1 METVIVPSEIQ
12 GVVQAPPSKSMTQR
26 AIAAALL
33 AEGESIITNPSRC
46 DDSMAAMSIAYG
58 LGAVINNK
66 ANELKIKGSRK
77 LKEKVLNCGESGLA
91 IRMFSPIAALHD
103 SEIIMTGTGSLKKRP
118 VSMIEDALRQFKVT
132 CTSEGG
138 FLPLTIKGPIKG
150 GYCEIDGSVSS
161 QLLTGLLMALPVVAK
176 NSEIKV
182 VNLKSKPYIEMTL
195 QVLDRFGIRIYRT
208 GYSHFR
214 IDGKQLYH
222 ARRFEVEGDWS
233 AGALL
238 LVAGAINGE
247 ITVNGLR
254 PDSRQSDKAILTVLD
269 SAGART
275 SIKENSIGVKKSDLK
290 AFVFDATESP
300 DLFPPL
306 VTLASFCEGISSIKG
321 VSRLVYK
328 ESNRASAL
336 AEEFGKLNIKVEIDD
351 DTMLV
356 TGGNVKGGHV
366 DSHGDH
372 RIAMATAVAALGAS
386 GKVFI
391 KDSNAVNKSYPDFFG
406 DLRHLGT
413 MVYE

>member
-161 QLLTGLLMALPVVAK
+161 QLLTGLLMALPVAAK

-182 VNLKSKPYIEMTL
+182 VNLKSKPYIDMTL

-208 GYSHFR
+208 G
-214 IDGKQLYH
+214 
-222 ARRFEVEGDWS
+222 
-233 AGALL
+233 
-238 LVAGAINGE
+238 
-247 ITVNGLR
+247 
-254 PDSRQSDKAILTVLD
+254 
-269 SAGART
+269 
-275 SIKENSIGVKKSDLK
+275 
-290 AFVFDATESP
+290 
-300 DLFPPL
+300 
-306 VTLASFCEGISSIKG
+306 
-321 VSRLVYK
+321 
-328 ESNRASAL
+328 
-336 AEEFGKLNIKVEIDD
+336 
-351 DTMLV
+351 
-356 TGGNVKGGHV
+356 
-366 DSHGDH
+366 
-372 RIAMATAVAALGAS
+372 
-386 GKVFI
+386 
-391 KDSNAVNKSYPDFFG
+391 
-406 DLRHLGT
+406 
-413 MVYE
+413 

>member
-161 QLLTGLLMALPVVAK
+161 QLLTGLLMALPVAAK

>member
-161 QLLTGLLMALPVVAK
+161 QLLTGLLMALPVAAK

-321 VSRLVYK
+321 VSRLIYK

>member
-66 ANELKIKGSRK
+66 TNELKIKGSRK

-161 QLLTGLLMALPVVAK
+161 QLLTGLLMALPVAAK

-321 VSRLVYK
+321 VSRLIYK

>member
-161 QLLTGLLMALPVVAK
+161 QLLTGLLMALPVAAK

-214 IDGKQLYH
+214 IDGKQQYH